1 MIRQRIFE
9 AEMPR
14 VLMVSY
20 YFPPLGGMG
29 SVRSAKFATYLPRF
43 GWEATVV
50 APLEGASYEDR
61 SLLVPG
67 ARVYRTRNLQLGRLL
82 KGTRSVDTG
91 PSVNRVGGVRQCVR
105 SFVHRWLYRPDG
117 QVGWYPFAVRAA
129 RQAIR
134 EGRCDVIFSS
144 SFPITAHLVARRLHR
159 ETGVPWVAEFRDL
172 WTDGGASSPRRQRSD
187 EAMEH
192 SILKE
197 ATEIVTVSPAF
208 ADALKARGASRVAV
222 VTNGFDPADFSGLKS
237 AEHDDTI
244 ITYLGSYYP
253 GRQDLGTALRAIGSL
268 AREGALPKLRLRFV
282 GKMPGALH
290 GVIVE
295 SGLGD
300 AVEDT
305 GFVSHEESLRYIC
318 GSTLLLLA
326 GVTSEGTNAVRGVIP
341 GKTFEYLGA
350 GRPIL
355 FVSHSDGDA
364 AKLLSM
370 FTSVKIVRPGDVEG
384 ARAAVLS
391 LLGQGA
397 AAQPPL
403 LQRYTTHS
411 VTGDLA
417 RVLDRAR
424 LGCGESGAKTLR
436 EKPAVSSPGPHSLS
450 LSSEAAA
457 G

>member
-1 MIRQRIFE
+1 
-9 AEMPR
+9 MPR

-43 GWEATVV
+43 GWEAVVV

-67 ARVYRTRNLQLGRLL
+67 ARVYRTRNLQLGGLFRRAR
-82 KGTRSVDTG
+82 GVDTG
-91 PSVNRVGGVRQCVR
+91 PSSNSGGGGQQRIR
-105 SFVHRWLYRPDG
+105 AFVHRWLYRPDG

-134 EGRCDVIFSS
+134 DGRCDVIFSS

-172 WTDGGASSPRRQRSD
+172 WTDWGAFGTRRQRVD
-187 EAMEH
+187 EATEQ
-192 SILKE
+192 SIVKE
-197 ATEIVTVSPAF
+197 ATEMVSVSRAF
-208 ADALKARGASRVAV
+208 ADGLLARGASRVAI

-237 AEHDDTI
+237 AEGDDTI
-244 ITYLGSYYP
+244 ITYLGTYYP
-253 GRQDLGTALRAIGSL
+253 GHQDLDTALRAIGSL
-268 AREGALPKLRLRFV
+268 AREGALPKLRLRFI
-282 GKMPGALH
+282 GKVPGSLR
-290 GVIVE
+290 GVIVG

-300 AVEDT
+300 AVEET
-305 GFVSHEESLRYIC
+305 GFVSHEESARYIC
-318 GSTLLLLA
+318 GSTLLLHA
-326 GVTSEGTNAVRGVIP
+326 GVTSIETNAVRGIIP

-355 FVSHSDGDA
+355 FVGHAGGDA

-370 FTSVKIVRPGDVEG
+370 FASVRIVRPGDVEG

-391 LLGQGA
+391 LLEQRV
-397 AAQPPL
+397 QPEPSL
-403 LQRYTTHS
+403 LQRYTSQS

-417 RVLDRAR
+417 RVFDRAR
-424 LGCGESGAKTLR
+424 LGCGESVAKAPPQSPR
-436 EKPAVSSPGPHSLS
+436 VSNPGPHSLS
-450 LSSEAAA
+450 FLSRSSLNCR
-457 G
+457 GL

>member
-1 MIRQRIFE
+1 
-9 AEMPR
+9 MPR
-14 VLMVSY
+14 VLMISY

-43 GWEATVV
+43 GWEAVVV
-50 APLEGASYEDR
+50 APLSGASYEDR
-61 SLLVPG
+61 SLHVPG

-82 KGTRSVDTG
+82 TRVRSVDTG
-91 PSVNRVGGVRQCVR
+91 PSGDTGDRVRQRVR

-129 RQAIR
+129 REAIR
-134 EGRCDVIFSS
+134 DGRCDVIFSS

-172 WTDGGASSPRRQRSD
+172 WTDRGASSPRRQRVD
-187 EAMEH
+187 ETMEH

-197 ATEIVTVSPAF
+197 ATEMVTVSPAF
-208 ADALKARGASRVAV
+208 ADALLARGAPRVAV
-222 VTNGFDPADFSGLKS
+222 VTNGFDPADFSRLKS
-237 AEHDDTI
+237 PEPDETI
-244 ITYLGSYYP
+244 ITYLGTYYP
-253 GRQDLGTALRAIGSL
+253 GRQDLGTAVRAIGSL
-268 AREGALPKLRLRFV
+268 AREGALPRLRLRFV
-282 GKMPGALH
+282 GKMPGSLR

-295 SGLGD
+295 SGLGS

-370 FTSVKIVRPGDVEG
+370 LTSVKIVRPGDVEG

-391 LLGQGA
+391 LLEQGA
-397 AAQPPL
+397 SPRPSL
-403 LQRYTTHS
+403 VQRYTSQS

-424 LGCGESGAKTLR
+424 LGCRESAAKTLR
-436 EKPAVSSPGPHSLS
+436 EKPAVSNPGPHSLP
-450 LSSEAAA
+450 LLCEAAA